1 MQTIFEIGV
10 TTHQSGAKVMQAK
23 RSKDERVI
31 ERAAA
36 KRKAEEQEDGGGEEN
51 GEANRE

>member
-1 MQTIFEIGV
+1 
-10 TTHQSGAKVMQAK
+10 MQAK

-36 KRKAEEQEDGGGEEN
+36 KRKVDELDQGDGDDASEEK
-51 GEANRE
+51 RK